1 MMPGAFFDLDG
12 GVYLPRD
19 AARGPWSPDHCH
31 AGPVAGA
38 IARGVETAAGAKRQL
53 VRLTI
58 DLIRPVPMAGFR
70 VTVEM
75 TRAGKRLATAQAAV
89 QGLDGKTAATASA
102 MLVTP
107 ASPVDLLGL
116 SGPAD
121 RPDDAREGPFLTGA
135 RLHDKPFL
143 GDFVQV
149 RFPPG
154 ETDAPGPT
162 RLWMRTP
169 ALVAGEG
176 PSPFQRLCPIADCG
190 NAIGRNGEVDRFTFL
205 NTDLTIVCHRASTS
219 DWLLSDAR
227 AHWYTDGIG
236 LAEARIS
243 DEHGPV
249 ATALQSLIVSRVEN

>member
-1 MMPGAFFDLDG
+1 MMPGAFFDLDA
-12 GVYLPRD
+12 GVYLARD

-38 IARGVETAAGAKRQL
+38 IARSVEDAAGAPRRL

-58 DLIRPVPMAGFR
+58 DLMRPVPMAGFQ
-70 VTVEM
+70 VAVEM
-75 TRAGKRLATAQAAV
+75 TRAGKRLATAQAVV

-102 MLVTP
+102 MLITP
-107 ASPVDLLGL
+107 APPVDLPGL
-116 SGPAD
+116 ISDAPH
-121 RPDDAREGPFLTGA
+121 PDAASEGRFLTDA
-135 RLHDKPFL
+135 RLHDRPFL

-169 ALVAGEG
+169 ALVAGED

-205 NTDLTIVCHRASTS
+205 NTDLTIVCHRASRS

-227 AHWYTDGIG
+227 AHWHTDGIG